1 MKKILLM
8 ATVALAG
15 LTACQSPATETATE
29 STAKCEASTITLK
42 EAFDQLSKVQNVAI
56 TAPDYN
62 LPVIADVVKDGQIA
76 AAYNLDAAKIK
87 ASADE
92 AFAILNKVPLTKVIN
107 GGSNGQV
114 AAFVYAEPD
123 GSGSNDALIA
133 VMSGYKGSVVF
144 MYGTMDDTAKEA
156 IQNAPLS
163 IEGINL
169 NLDTTLP
176 DGNEFHITINKGR

>member
-8 ATVALAG
+8 ALVAAAG
-15 LTACQSPATETATE
+15 LTACQSPASDTT
-29 STAKCEASTITLK
+29 SKSEAREISLK
-42 EAFDQLSKVQNVAI
+42 EAFSELSKVQNVAI

-62 LPVIADVVKDGQIA
+62 LPVIADVISDGQIA
-76 AAYNLDAAKIK
+76 AAYNLDATKIK

-92 AFAILNKVPLTKVIN
+92 AFAILNKLPLTKVIN

-114 AAFVYAEPD
+114 AAFVYAEPN

-133 VMSGYKGSVVF
+133 VMSGYRGSVVF